1 MITFEDMIK
10 EREKHKKEDEEFQR
24 HLRKLRIEELREK
37 GLEPM
42 FDEDGNS
49 LAPEKKP
56 TYDHPNT
63 MENSTATFFYVI
75 VMLVGSIF
83 KGNWV
88 IWIIATVV
96 WAKFITR
103 HDR

>member
-1 MITFEDMIK
+1 MPTVEEMRKYQEKYRK
-10 EREKHKKEDEEFQR
+10 EREDFNERLEEVWIKD
-24 HLRKLRIEELREK
+24 LEAK
-37 GLEPM
+37 GLKP
-42 FDEDGNS
+42 FDKNQV
-49 LAPEKKP
+49 PKK
-56 TYDHPNT
+56 YCDHPNT
-63 MENSTATFFYVI
+63 IENSTATLLYIV

-96 WAKFITR
+96 WARFITR

>member
-1 MITFEDMIK
+1 MLSYEDQRRIFDEVDKKFK
-10 EREKHKKEDEEFQR
+10 EKEEKREQER
-24 HLRKLRIEELREK
+24 LEELAK
-37 GLEPM
+37 QGIVPP
-42 FDEDGNS
+42 DPNTY
-49 LAPEKKP
+49 PKKY
-56 TYDHPNT
+56 YDHPNT
-63 MENSTATFFYVI
+63 MENSTATVLWI
-75 VMLVGSIF
+75 VVMLVGSIF

>member
-1 MITFEDMIK
+1 MFTPEELEAMK
-10 EREKHKKEDEEFQR
+10 KRMRNEREERNKRLD
-24 HLRKLRIEELREK
+24 ELRRKELEDK
-37 GLEPM
+37 GLKP
-42 FDEDGNS
+42 FDES
-49 LAPEKKP
+49 QVPKKHC
-56 TYDHPNT
+56 DHPNT
-63 MENSTATFFYVI
+63 MENSTATVVWLV

-103 HDR
+103 HDK

>member
-1 MITFEDMIK
+1 MPTIEEMRKYTEKYKK
-10 EREKHKKEDEEFQR
+10 EREEFNKHLEESRLKDLEAKGIKPFDKGQVPKK
-24 HLRKLRIEELREK
+24 
-37 GLEPM
+37 
-42 FDEDGNS
+42 
-49 LAPEKKP
+49 
-56 TYDHPNT
+56 YCDHPNT
-63 MENSTATFFYVI
+63 MENGTATFFYII